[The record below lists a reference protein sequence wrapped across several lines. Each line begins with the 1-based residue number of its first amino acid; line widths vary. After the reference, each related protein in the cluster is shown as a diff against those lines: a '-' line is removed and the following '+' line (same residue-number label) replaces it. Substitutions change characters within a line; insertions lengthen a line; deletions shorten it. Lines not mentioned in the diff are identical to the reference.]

1 MTNPAP
7 DPKRSKKSLIAIG
20 VLAYIAGFFFY
31 SVAWNPDS
39 AAEVFLVPLFVSS
52 VAVVVYV
59 ALGAILPPKWHLS
72 VFSVGALIICLWS
85 WNTPKT
91 WQECVLAETKAAK
104 TDAAANQIIRICR
117 QRFR

>member
-1 MTNPAP
+1 MTTPTP
-7 DPKRSKKSLIAIG
+7 DPKKSKKSLIAIG
-20 VLAYIAGFFFY
+20 ILAYVAAFVSY
-31 SVAWNPDS
+31 SVAWNV
-39 AAEVFLVPLFVSS
+39 ATITEAWLAPLFFSV

-59 ALGAILPPKWHLS
+59 ALGAILPPKWHLG
-72 VFSVGALIICLWS
+72 VFSVGALVICLWS

-117 QRFR
+117 ERFR

>member
-1 MTNPAP
+1 MTTPTP
-7 DPKRSKKSLIAIG
+7 DPKNSKKNLIAIG
-20 VLAYIAGFFFY
+20 VLAYVAAFFLY
-31 SVAWNPDS
+31 SVAWDVTTKTEIWL
-39 AAEVFLVPLFVSS
+39 APLLFSV

-59 ALGAILPPKWHLS
+59 ALGAILPPKLHLG

-91 WQECVLAETKAAK
+91 WQECVLAETRAAK

-117 QRFR
+117 EKFR

>member
-1 MTNPAP
+1 MTTPTHGSKN
-7 DPKRSKKSLIAIG
+7 SKKTLAAVAI
-20 VLAYIAGFFFY
+20 LAYVVSFVFF
-31 SVAWNPDS
+31 SIAWNVSPPH
-39 AAEVFLVPLFVSS
+39 AWLVPLFFSL

-59 ALGAILPPKWHLS
+59 ALGAILPPKWHLG
-72 VFSVGALIICLWS
+72 VFGVSALIICLWS

>member
-1 MTNPAP
+1 MLLPTP
-7 DPKRSKKSLIAIG
+7 DPKNSTKSLIALFI
-20 VLAYIAGFFFY
+20 LAYVAAFLLY
-31 SVAWNPDS
+31 SVAWNTRPPES
-39 AAEVFLVPLFVSS
+39 FLVPLFVSF
-52 VAVVVYV
+52 VAVIVYS
-59 ALGAILPPKWHLS
+59 ALGAILPAKWHLT

-117 QRFR
+117 DRFR